1 REQLA
6 TNNSRRRKLQ
16 QESEEINQRIQ
27 RIGVEIGSLT
37 AQEKM
42 VNQDESIGLLKVNL
56 EKINSE
62 LDDYRLQLERLERD
76 LPEQKELQKI
86 LNNFTR
92 STKEVF
98 GYSML
103 ADTDTRIITIS
114 KDDSN
119 RDFAAMSWSERYFID
134 VVFRIS
140 IFHFLIEN
148 ETMAKGLLI
157 LDSPEA
163 ALDPHRLKLLS
174 NLINQ
179 HKDKINFVIAT
190 RVKTFYDMLDGVSLD
205 IQKQTQTSLFDF
217 IAFA

>member
-1 REQLA
+1 
-6 TNNSRRRKLQ
+6 
-16 QESEEINQRIQ
+16 
-27 RIGVEIGSLT
+27 
-37 AQEKM
+37 
-42 VNQDESIGLLKVNL
+42 
-56 EKINSE
+56 INSE

-148 ETMAKGLLI
+148 GTMAKGLLI